1 MVEVS
6 DSFKQYV
13 TGVTRDILNVLV
25 LNSDIETRIEGT
37 VANKNVAIPSRSGA
51 PATIPSPSI
60 SIQQIAT
67 EDVSSHRHVVV
78 IPTVQEQKSV
88 ERTSIPNSEH
98 DKKELVY
105 ASVAVRFS

>member
-1 MVEVS
+1 MAEVS

-13 TGVTRDILNVLV
+13 TRVTRDILNVLV

-37 VANKNVAIPSRSGA
+37 VANNVAIPSRSGT